1 MKASTR
7 LTKAIKSAVEKLA
20 TSNIWVTKQ
29 EKGTSVLESVCSG
42 FNMDKVL
49 ASMDDDY
56 WVNFW
61 VDTNDLSEDEMSE
74 VVDGVME
81 QMIGSTV
88 FLGTKY
94 PHTSKKD
101 SNKVSL
107 AILKRTS
114 AKV

>member
-7 LTKAIKSAVEKLA
+7 LIKAIKSAVEKLG

-42 FNMDKVL
+42 FNIDKVL
-49 ASMDDDY
+49 DSMDDDY

-61 VDTNDLSEDEMSE
+61 VDTNDLTESEMDE
-74 VVDGVME
+74 VVNGVME
-81 QMIGSTV
+81 QMIGSSV
-88 FLGTKY
+88 FLGIKF

-101 SNKVSL
+101 PNKVSL
-107 AILKRTS
+107 AILKRS
-114 AKV
+114 

>member
-1 MKASTR
+1 MKATTR
-7 LTKAIKSAVEKLA
+7 LTKAIKSAVEKLG

-42 FNMDKVL
+42 FSIDKVL
-49 ASMDDDY
+49 SSMDDDY

-61 VDTNDLSEDEMSE
+61 VDTNDLTDDELSE
-74 VVDGVME
+74 VVDEVME
-81 QMIGSTV
+81 KMIGSSV

-101 SNKVSL
+101 PNKISL
-107 AILKRTS
+107 AILKRS
-114 AKV
+114 